1 MFLSG
6 ASVLFITAVCFI
18 SASKA
23 DEGVE
28 NGAARG
34 DQCRWTG
41 RQCIRNCLGRRDG
54 DYQSCRGCSVY
65 ASCVGGRIYDGRAC
79 APATPALQWDD
90 YAKQCLYNSSTCTCY
105 RENNESPKEEVNQM
119 IVAVQDDCKTTGRS
133 CIRNCEGLDDGDYQS
148 CNGCTFYATCVSGHL
163 IDRRPCAAWL
173 QWDDVAK
180 KCVGKTTTCQ
190 CKRQTDDDV
199 EAEVDRV
206 DRGDQCRWT
215 GWNCITGCTDLPD
228 GDYQSCRG
236 CSIYVSCVGGKIVD
250 NRSCAPSN
258 PPLQWD
264 DYLKKCEY
272 NSRTCR
278 CYRQSPKVQDR
289 LSWSKILKK

>member
-1 MFLSG
+1 MD
-6 ASVLFITAVCFI
+6 
-18 SASKA
+18 K
-23 DEGVE
+23 
-28 NGAARG
+28 R
-34 DQCRWTG
+34 
-41 RQCIRNCLGRRDG
+41 
-54 DYQSCRGCSVY
+54 
-65 ASCVGGRIYDGRAC
+65 
-79 APATPALQWDD
+79 
-90 YAKQCLYNSSTCTCY
+90 
-105 RENNESPKEEVNQM
+105 
-119 IVAVQDDCKTTGRS
+119 
-133 CIRNCEGLDDGDYQS
+133 
-148 CNGCTFYATCVSGHL
+148 
-163 IDRRPCAAWL
+163 IDRLISSSDLHNYTDRRS
-173 QWDDVAK
+173 D
-180 KCVGKTTTCQ
+180 
-190 CKRQTDDDV
+190 RQTKRNSAAGVVPSFVSKDV

-278 CYRQSPKVQDR
+278 CYRQSPKVGCDF
-289 LSWSKILKK
+289 LTINSIHAGCKKISIKWSQLRKIRGRKRKRKVQEVEEEDVEKEEKEKKRSRRGGRERGRVRVRVFSSFS